1 MDLSN
6 IRKIGKKKK
15 KPKRLGRGTGTGT
28 GKTSGRG
35 HKGAGQRKGKKLPY
49 AGFRGGNLPLARI
62 LPKRGFTPPRKVEY
76 QIVNLRDIQQKA
88 GDVKEINPEVLKK
101 LKLIKNEKKPI
112 KVLAVV
118 EGELTNALVIK
129 VDKFSLK
136 TKELVI
142 AAGGRIEC
150 LNR

>member
-15 KPKRLGRGTGTGT
+15 KPKRLGRGIGTGT

-62 LPKRGFTPPRKVEY
+62 LPKRGFTSLRKMEY
-76 QIVNLRDIQQKA
+76 QIVNLRDIQKRA
-88 GDVKEINPEVLKK
+88 GKEKEINPEVLKK

-129 VDKFSLK
+129 VDKISLK
-136 TKELVI
+136 AKELVV
-142 AAGGRIEC
+142 AAGGRVEC
-150 LNR
+150 LSR

>member
-6 IRKIGKKKK
+6 IKKIGKKNK

-49 AGFRGGNLPLARI
+49 AGFRGGNLPLARV
-62 LPKRGFTPPRKVEY
+62 LPKRGFTPLRKTEY
-76 QIVNLRDIQQKA
+76 QIVNLRDIQKR
-88 GDVKEINPEVLKK
+88 VKDRDEVNPKVLMK
-101 LKLIKNEKKPI
+101 LNLIKDEKKPV

-118 EGELTNALVIK
+118 EGKLSKKLVIK
-129 VDKFSLK
+129 VDKISSK
-136 TKELVI
+136 AKELVE

-150 LNR
+150 LGR